1 MTLLPRIEVFLK
13 IEEGKSDALASLHLA
28 SSKLAWKLL
37 FLTFRK
43 PQATWRGCVQCC
55 LAGRS

>member
-28 SSKLAWKLL
+28 SS
-37 FLTFRK
+37 
-43 PQATWRGCVQCC
+43 
-55 LAGRS
+55 